1 MKWKFW
7 QKKEKVDRATGS
19 ETKKLSKP
27 RDLPQEV
34 GMHLVVDK
42 NLDPDWVWSLKCTLR
57 QQEGKKNAHDIRIFS
72 QETAAQNGVS
82 VKDYTSLDTH
92 PELILYEG
100 YYDKQSREVHIE
112 SSMKKAV

>member
-1 MKWKFW
+1 MRLKFW
-7 QKKEKVDRATGS
+7 QKKEEVERAAS
-19 ETKKLSKP
+19 SRTKKHSRP

-34 GMHLVVDK
+34 GRHLVVEK

-57 QQEGKKNAHDIRIFS
+57 QQEGKKTAHDIRIFS
-72 QETAAQNGVS
+72 QETAAQNGVF

-92 PELILYEG
+92 PHLVLYEG
-100 YYDKQSREVHIE
+100 SYDKQSREVHIE